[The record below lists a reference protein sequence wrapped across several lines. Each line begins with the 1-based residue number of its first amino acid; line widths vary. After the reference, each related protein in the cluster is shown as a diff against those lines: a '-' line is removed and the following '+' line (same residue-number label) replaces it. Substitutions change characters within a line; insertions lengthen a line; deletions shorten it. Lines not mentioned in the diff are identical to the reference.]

1 MKRVLLAED
10 DPGSQMVLRSQLA
23 KLAYEVVVASDG
35 EEAWEKYQD
44 IRPSLVITDWVMPR
58 MDGLALSRRIRGAG
72 GEGYTYIVVLTAT
85 EKAAGFGPAMEAG
98 ADDFITKPCDLAE
111 LSVRLRV
118 AERILALQAHV
129 AQLSGLIPICPRC
142 KKMKDYQGA
151 WHPAESYLS
160 HRSEAR
166 FSHGIC
172 PGCYATIIQ
181 PQLDE
186 LKRGGGQG

>member
-1 MKRVLLAED
+1 MPAVISSVFSIFEMALGAYLLFA
-10 DPGSQMVLRSQLA
+10 GIQLA
-23 KLAYEVVVASDG
+23 RGVAASRANHLRWAVLKL
-35 EEAWEKYQD
+35 
-44 IRPSLVITDWVMPR
+44 PITII
-58 MDGLALSRRIRGAG
+58 AAG
-72 GEGYTYIVVLTAT
+72 
-85 EKAAGFGPAMEAG
+85 AAGFGPAMEAG

-129 AQLSGLIPICPRC
+129 TQLSGLIPICPRC
-142 KKMKDYQGA
+142 KKMKDYHGA

-160 HRSEAR
+160 DRSEAR

-181 PQLDE
+181 PQLDG